1 MEKPIIKNHKMKRLS
16 IIMIALISIFTTA
29 NAQESQKA
37 KKLLDEVSSKVKA
50 YDNMVIDFKYSL
62 ENEAEGVNQETRG
75 DVSIDGEKYVLNLMG
90 TTQLFDGKK
99 IYTIIPEDQEI
110 NISNYVAEEENNITP
125 SKMFTFYQ
133 DGYNY
138 KWDITQDIKGRKI
151 QYIKLTPKDSNADV
165 KNILLGI
172 DSQTK
177 HIYNLIQTQENGTK
191 ITITVKSFKTNQP
204 LAKNLFSFNEGRY
217 KDFYI
222 NRLD

>member
-1 MEKPIIKNHKMKRLS
+1 M
-16 IIMIALISIFTTA
+16 
-29 NAQESQKA
+29 
-37 KKLLDEVSSKVKA
+37 
-50 YDNMVIDFKYSL
+50 

-75 DVSIDGEKYVLNLMG
+75 DVSINGEKYVLNLMG

-133 DGYNY
+133 EGYTY
-138 KWDITQDIKGRKI
+138 KWDITQNIKGRKI

-172 DSQTK
+172 DNQTK

-204 LAKNLFSFNEGRY
+204 LAKNLFSFNEARY
-217 KDFYI
+217 KDYYI